1 MKLLSILTM
10 ALLALCLVALPVAAQ
25 KQVIDTSFI
34 GGEVGFYVQDGFR
47 PTIAIAV
54 TKNFSLNK
62 VPIVGSILGP
72 MCYGWEGSVLY
83 TDRESPITMES
94 DVVRLFY
101 YRVATY
107 KGFFAGFGV
116 GGWQFVNT
124 SGGDASY
131 GAYKAGFG
139 YATGPLIIRIAGD
152 VVKFEK
158 DDGYFLHLGALL
170 DL

>member
-1 MKLLSILTM
+1 MKRWIVTFVFGILVLTS
-10 ALLALCLVALPVAAQ
+10 LPVVAQ
-25 KQVIDTSFI
+25 TIDTSFL
-34 GGEVGFYVQDGFR
+34 GGEVGFYVQDGYK
-47 PTIAIAV
+47 PTVAIAV

-62 VPIVGSILGP
+62 VPIVGSFLGP

-83 TDRESPITMES
+83 TDRESPITSES
-94 DVVRLFY
+94 YVGRIFY

-107 KGFFAGFGV
+107 KGFFAGLGV

-124 SGGDASY
+124 DGADVSY

-139 YATGPLIIRIAGD
+139 YATGPLIIRVAGD
-152 VVKFEK
+152 IVKFEK
-158 DDGYFLHLGALL
+158 ADGYFLHLGALL